1 AAQVGCLDTAME
13 ILDAM
18 FSGVVK
24 QHFFQCIY
32 IKGGHRF
39 ALAPIGRS
47 GPCVYLQSNLF
58 VLRRA
63 ERRYGFRISASRTA
77 VRVRT
82 RAPLSAPLHRRKVA
96 RRSADRWAV
105 RSLQNRKAVM
115 PPVAWS
121 G

>member
-1 AAQVGCLDTAME
+1 MPCFPESLNSIFSVHLHQRRPSVRFGANRAQRPPVFTYKAT
-13 ILDAM
+13 
-18 FSGVVK
+18 F
-24 QHFFQCIY
+24 
-32 IKGGHRF
+32 
-39 ALAPIGRS
+39 
-47 GPCVYLQSNLF
+47 F

-63 ERRYGFRISASRTA
+63 ERKYGFRISASRTA

-82 RAPLSAPLHRRKVA
+82 RAPLSRPLHRREVA

-105 RSLQNRKAVM
+105 RFLQNRKAVM